1 MKSLDELRD
10 SIDKIDSHIF
20 ELIAQRFEVTDEVGV
35 YKAMHQLPAK
45 DASREL
51 KQFERISALA
61 LQFDLDPQMAK
72 DFLAVII
79 EKVVENHVKIA
90 EQIE

>member
-35 YKAMHQLPAK
+35 YKAMLQLPAK